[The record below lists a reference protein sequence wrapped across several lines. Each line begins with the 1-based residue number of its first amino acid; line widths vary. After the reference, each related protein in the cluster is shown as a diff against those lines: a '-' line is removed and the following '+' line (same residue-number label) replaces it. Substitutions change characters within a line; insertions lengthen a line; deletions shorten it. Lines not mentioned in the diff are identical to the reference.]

1 MRLTPPAAA
10 IRREGW
16 ATTPTADLEGRDEEV
31 EPALHEL
38 WHLLDATRG
47 YPGLPERFA
56 RLQIVADAVDF
67 LKDRTDPHAPR

>member
-1 MRLTPPAAA
+1 VRLTPPAAA

-38 WHLLDATRG
+38 WHLLDG

-67 LKDRTDPHAPR
+67 LKDRTHSHASK

>member
-1 MRLTPPAAA
+1 VAEVPPEIREDVRLAVDTL
-10 IRREGW
+10 
-16 ATTPTADLEGRDEEV
+16 LEGRDEEV

-38 WHLLDATRG
+38 WHLLDG

-67 LKDRTDPHAPR
+67 LKDRTDPHASK

>member
-1 MRLTPPAAA
+1 MGDDAPPPISRDATRKSSRLSTSSG
-10 IRREGW
+10 ISS
-16 ATTPTADLEGRDEEV
+16 T
-31 EPALHEL
+31 
-38 WHLLDATRG
+38 ATRG